1 MKICLISEGSYPIV
15 RGGVSE
21 WTQQLIKGL
30 HFVDFDIF
38 CLAPTGRETWL
49 AEYEKPA
56 NVKSVTIQGLA
67 NQRPLANK
75 SSVLP
80 KAISEELVV
89 CMASVLNGSPIDCER
104 LTSAV
109 KSDDPIY
116 KAWLTSKE
124 YWDFLVHFYEAN
136 WADSDFSEYFWAAN
150 GIFSSLLDTATL
162 ARQVPNANIYHS
174 LTTGSSGFVGCLAKV
189 IHRRPLVV
197 SEHGLYMKERVLD
210 LAKQDITPSVKNQ
223 ILNYYKS
230 MVMTCY
236 EQADL
241 LIPVCQDHANKEVE
255 LGVDPKKIRVVI
267 NGIDS
272 DKFTPGGTK
281 KPGTPMVGCFARV
294 VPVKDQMTLLKAG
307 KTILGECD
315 ADFVFAGEIQDAE
328 YYKECQDL
336 VQKLGIGG
344 NIKFIG
350 HSDNMLDL
358 YRRAD
363 IFVLSSQSEG
373 VPLALLEAMSCGLPA
388 VCTSVGGVPEILADS
403 VTGFLVQRGD
413 VENMSAKIST
423 LLRDET
429 LRKKMGS
436 KARELVIENYTIG
449 EMSRKILGIYN
460 ELNTK
465 ETGSNGSS

>member
-1 MKICLISEGSYPIV
+1 MKICIISEGSYPIV

-21 WTQQLIKGL
+21 WTRQLIKEL

-38 CLAPTGRETWL
+38 CLAPTGQETWL
-49 AEYEKPA
+49 AEYEKPS
-56 NVKSVTIQGLA
+56 NVKSVTIRGLA
-67 NQRPLANK
+67 SQRPLARK

-80 KAISEELVV
+80 KAISAELAV
-89 CMASVLNGSPIDCER
+89 CMASVLNGTHIDCER
-104 LTSAV
+104 LLSVV

-124 YWDFLVHFYEAN
+124 YWDFLVNFYEAK
-136 WADSDFSEYFWAAN
+136 WGDSDFSEYFWAAN
-150 GIFSSLLDTATL
+150 GIFSSILDTATL
-162 ARQVPNANIYHS
+162 ARQVPNADIYHA
-174 LTTGSSGFVGCLAKV
+174 LTTGSSGFIGCLAKV
-189 IHRRPLVV
+189 MHKRPFVV

-230 MVMTCY
+230 LVMTCY

-241 LIPVCQDHANKEVE
+241 LIPVCQDHASKEVE
-255 LGVDPKKIRVVI
+255 LGVDPEKIRVVI

-272 DKFTPGGTK
+272 DKFTPTINK
-281 KPGTPMVGCFARV
+281 EPGTPIVGCFARV
-294 VPVKDQMTLLKAG
+294 VPVKDQMTLLRAG
-307 KTILGECD
+307 KYILGEHN
-315 ADFVFAGEIQDAE
+315 ADFIFAGEIQDE
-328 YYKECQDL
+328 DYYKECQAL
-336 VQKLGIGG
+336 VKDLGIGK

-358 YRRAD
+358 YRQAD

-373 VPLALLEAMSCGLPA
+373 VPLALLEAMSCGLPS

-413 VENMSAKIST
+413 VENMSAKILT
-423 LLRDET
+423 LLNDEK

-449 EMSRKILGIYN
+449 EMSQKILDIYN

-465 ETGSNGSS
+465 ETGSNGRS